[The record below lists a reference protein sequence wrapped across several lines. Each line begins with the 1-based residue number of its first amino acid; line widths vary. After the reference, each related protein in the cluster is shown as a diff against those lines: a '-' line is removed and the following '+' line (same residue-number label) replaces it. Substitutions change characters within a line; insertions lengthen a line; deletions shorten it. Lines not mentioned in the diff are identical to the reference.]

1 VNTLISANE
10 NTLFSEKYIKKT
22 RGLFIMH
29 FRLNRIN
36 PNQTQVFY
44 HDGRFET
51 LTNEEVEDLML
62 QMGVG
67 EMEEVTEQNLMD

>member
-1 VNTLISANE
+1 
-10 NTLFSEKYIKKT
+10 
-22 RGLFIMH
+22 MH

-62 QMGVG
+62 QMGVS
-67 EMEEVTEQNLMD
+67 EMEEVTEQNIMD